1 MCRLLRLGR
10 GTTAHESCT
19 PKLDGKFS
27 GLSYESRV
35 PWPPTTSIPLHCH
48 PLHFQA
54 APQFPFRP
62 FPVTKTIHIAL
73 VYYPSRLCAYTF
85 DISRKREHGCSQ
97 SIGFEA
103 PKPCP
108 AVTGES
114 SRGWFQEIEKSWGVS
129 SVIAAPREPFVPC
142 FRQRS
147 SLIKRCHGRSLLS
160 ANQLHW
166 LAAIRPICQFRSF
179 DRKHRYRSPT
189 GFPPLCSGKTC
200 K

>member
-35 PWPPTTSIPLHCH
+35 PWPPTTSTPLHCH
-48 PLHFQA
+48 PLYFQA

-97 SIGFEA
+97 SIGFKA

-142 FRQRS
+142 FRQKFVDKTVPRS
-147 SLIKRCHGRSLLS
+147 QPALCQPASLAGCDSSNL
-160 ANQLHW
+160 
-166 LAAIRPICQFRSF
+166 PIPFFRQEAPISIAYGAPAVVQ
-179 DRKHRYRSPT
+179 R
-189 GFPPLCSGKTC
+189 
-200 K
+200 